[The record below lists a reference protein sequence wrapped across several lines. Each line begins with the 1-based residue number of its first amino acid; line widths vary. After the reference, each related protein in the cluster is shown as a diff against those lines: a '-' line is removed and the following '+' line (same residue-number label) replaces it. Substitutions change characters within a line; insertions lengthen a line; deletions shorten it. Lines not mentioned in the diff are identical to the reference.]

1 MEDKYYVITRLSKF
15 DLRNLYKDNKEA
27 LEIIESLTD
36 TDMEY
41 LAEKMADD
49 YLEQLYW
56 SSLKTIFE
64 DLYKNK
70 KAEK

>member
-1 MEDKYYVITRLSKF
+1 MEGRYYVITRLSKF

-64 DLYKNK
+64 DLYRNK